1 MIKFGILKSQI
12 ENVLLESYNN
22 NTFKQEIKNF
32 KELVLNN
39 KNINNLYYIYDDL
52 NTNKGLNENVI
63 NDYIYECVTIYEN
76 SINHIKHSDIE
87 KIKSWVKNVKTENL
101 YENID
106 NLFSKDILTIE
117 NRINSKK
124 IISETL
130 KKQPQPTKEI
140 INLPIISMVNVANKA
155 IVNHIDSLQ
164 ESDKKELLN
173 LLSSDDTTLNNEFD
187 SIKENVVLKLTEM
200 KNNVED
206 ESTKNR
212 IDETLSK
219 VISEKYDKLNYF
231 KLKNLNQNL

>member
-12 ENVLLESYNN
+12 ENVLLESYKN
-22 NTFKQEIKNF
+22 NTFKTEIKNF
-32 KELVLNN
+32 KDLVLNN
-39 KNINNLYYIYDDL
+39 KNINKLYYLYDDL
-52 NTNKGLNENVI
+52 NTTKGLNESVV
-63 NDYIYECVTIYEN
+63 NDYVNECVIIYEN
-76 SINHIKHSDIE
+76 TINKIKTSDID
-87 KIKSWVKNVKTENL
+87 KIKSWVKNIKVENQ

-124 IISETL
+124 LISETL
-130 KKQPQPTKEI
+130 KRQPQKTKEV
-140 INLPIISMVNVANKA
+140 INLPIITMLNVANKA

-164 ESDKKELLN
+164 ESDKVELLN
-173 LLSSDDTTLNNEFD
+173 LLSSDDVKLSTDFET
-187 SIKENVVLKLTEM
+187 IKENVVSKLNEM

-206 ESTKNR
+206 ESTKSK
-212 IDETLSK
+212 IDETLNK